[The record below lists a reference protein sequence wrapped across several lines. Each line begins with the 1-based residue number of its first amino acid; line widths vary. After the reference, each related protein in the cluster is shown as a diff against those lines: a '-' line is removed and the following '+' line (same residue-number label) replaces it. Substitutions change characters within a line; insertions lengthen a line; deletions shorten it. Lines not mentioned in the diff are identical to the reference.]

1 MTIRRWGACL
11 LTATLALGLAPALG
25 APGTAASAA
34 STCSAP
40 QTWQPGRSYALGDVV
55 VYPGNGRTYKVVNV
69 ITGGTDATDPTIST
83 WYWQPAACAARPP
96 ASAKRSV
103 GGYYPW
109 WVASP
114 MRLTQVDSNYSLIY
128 LFAATAAPGDTSG
141 AVGFELPSDVNGA
154 ATNWGADLQTVR
166 RQGRKVML
174 SVGGAGHAMAFPNR
188 WVSQRFVDSID
199 RLYTSWGGFDGIDLN
214 TFEGSQAPDTS
225 EMIWIAREL
234 KRRHPGFLVSA
245 PPAPWSSVDLAF
257 CQDMLAAGALDW
269 CAPQYYDGP
278 DLADPAYVRTSV
290 DRWMGALGPQHVAI
304 GLGIDPSTPNYE
316 SVASATAIWD
326 DVEARYPG
334 VRGAFNWQIA
344 SDAAQGYPFAARLG
358 PLVRD

>member
-25 APGTAASAA
+25 GTAGSVAFAA

-40 QTWQPGRSYALGDVV
+40 QTWQVGRSYALGDVV

-69 ITGGTDATDPTIST
+69 NNASTEATDPTVST
-83 WYWQPAACAARPP
+83 WYWQSATCPTPAP
-96 ASAKRSV
+96 SANRFV

-114 MRLTQVDSNYSLIY
+114 MRLSQVDANYSLVY
-128 LFAATAAPGDTSG
+128 LFAATAAAGDTSG
-141 AVGFELPSDVNGA
+141 AVGFHLPADVNGA
-154 ATNWGADLQTVR
+154 ATHWSADIQTVR
-166 RQGRKVML
+166 RQGRTVML

-188 WVSQRFVDSID
+188 AVSQRFVDSVD
-199 RLYTSWGGFDGIDLN
+199 RLYGAWGGFDGIDLN

-234 KRRHPGFLVSA
+234 KRRHPGFLISA
-245 PPAPWSSVDLAF
+245 PPAPWNPVDLTF
-257 CQDMLAAGALDW
+257 CKDMLAAGALDW

-278 DLADPAYVRTSV
+278 DLASPAYVKANIE
-290 DRWMGALGPQHVAI
+290 RWMAALGPAHVAI
-304 GLGIDPSTPNYE
+304 GLGIDPSTPSYE
-316 SVASATAIWD
+316 SVASATTIWD
-326 DVEARYPG
+326 DVEARYPK

-344 SDAAQGYPFAARLG
+344 SDAARGYPFARRLG
-358 PLVRD
+358 PLVRH